1 MTAAI
6 RLVTFLVVALLCQR
20 PWQHA
25 RAQQVVLISDGV
37 AVVSIEGEI
46 LDSSRVR
53 HVIRLDIDNSILRI
67 TGNNVDWRFAI
78 LDAQKMENE
87 DEDEA
92 ESREVWVMNAI
103 DQKSDSYVIFLYKR
117 QISEEQS
124 VISMIAVFDKEDQS
138 SIAFYDLKLL

>member
-6 RLVTFLVVALLCQR
+6 RLGIFLVVALLCQR

-87 DEDEA
+87 DEA